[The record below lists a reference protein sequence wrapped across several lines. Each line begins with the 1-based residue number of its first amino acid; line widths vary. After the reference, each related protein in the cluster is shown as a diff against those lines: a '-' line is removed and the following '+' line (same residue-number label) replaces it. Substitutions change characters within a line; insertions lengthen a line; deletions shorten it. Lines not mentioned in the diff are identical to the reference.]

1 MAETITVTG
10 PEGLSVQFP
19 AGTSK
24 DVINKVMTEAYN
36 RKIGAKVEPQTDA
49 EIGRDV
55 IGRVGVGQGLMMG
68 FGDEIAAYIRSTGGG
83 TTRGRA
89 TAAAKARETG
99 VQPPSYEQALA
110 EERAGIAAA
119 REQYPKSALAAELTG
134 ALAPAV
140 ATLGAAAPV
149 TAARTGTLA
158 GNIVRGAGYGMGVG
172 AGTGAISGFGT
183 AEGGAG
189 NRALGATQGALIG
202 GVTGGVLGAAVPAAS
217 GFAQSLFASPEKRA
231 ARWASSLLESENLTP
246 AQVKADYA
254 AAQAAGV
261 KPEILADIYPGS
273 GIARET
279 QRLITYPGADRRT
292 LTKDL
297 YERAREQGP
306 RITTEFE
313 QALGTQQKIFPE
325 FEALEK
331 ARRTNAAPLYAQ
343 AYPEQIRNKALDDL
357 ITRAPDE
364 AFAEAR
370 KAARYEGLDFPDL
383 VGTNRQGKRAV
394 VFDYTV
400 KDIDMLK
407 RGLDDII
414 ERNTD
419 SITGKLNSEA
429 RRAVSL
435 KDDILNAVD
444 SQSPSYKMAREA
456 WAGPSSV
463 MSSMK
468 KGQMLFNERSEITA
482 KEIAKMTDSEKDG
495 FLIGVL
501 DAVNQKMANTAQLG
515 SRDVAAKF
523 LTGNAKDQI
532 KAALRATNR
541 TADEAEKLAN
551 QLIDNLER
559 EYQMQM
565 TTRLATPSATSPLAE
580 QQQAFRATTGATTGF
595 LSDLRSGGV
604 SSALAGALQR
614 GAERASLGLTQ
625 QTLERTNKALTPYF
639 FGRSQPEV
647 NTAMDILQRTAQEQG
662 RYATQR
668 NLVPGLIGGATNVLA
683 GEINR

>member
-68 FGDEIAAYIRSTGGG
+68 FGDEIAAYIRSTGGS
-83 TTRGRA
+83 TIGRA
-89 TAAAKARETG
+89 KAQAKARETG
-99 VQPPSYEQALA
+99 VPMPSYEQALA

-134 ALAPAV
+134 ALVPTV

-444 SQSPSYKMAREA
+444 AQSPSYKMAREA

>member
-10 PEGLSVQFP
+10 PEGISVKFP

-36 RKIGAKVEPQTDA
+36 RKIGAQVEPQTDA

-68 FGDEIAAYIRSTGGG
+68 YGDEIAAYIRSSGGS
-83 TTRGRA
+83 TIGRA
-89 TAAAKARETG
+89 KAQAKARSTG
-99 VQPPSYEQALA
+99 VPMPSYEQALA

-119 REQYPKSALAAELTG
+119 REQYPKSSLAAEIAG
-134 ALAPAV
+134 SLAPTV

-158 GNIVRGAGYGMGVG
+158 GNIVSGAGRGLAIGSGIG
-172 AGTGAISGFGT
+172 AVSGAGT
-183 AEGGAG
+183 AEGGVG
-189 NRALGATQGALIG
+189 DRALGAITGAGVG
-202 GVTGGVLGAAVPAAS
+202 GITGGVLGAAAPTAT
-217 GFAQSLFASPEKRA
+217 GIAQSLFASPEKRA
-231 ARWASSLLESENLTP
+231 ARWAQSLLESENLTP
-246 AQVKADYA
+246 AQVKADYV
-254 AAQAAGV
+254 AAQAGGV
-261 KPEILADIYPGS
+261 KPEMLADLYPGS

-279 QRLITYPGADRRT
+279 QRLITYPGAERRT
-292 LTKDL
+292 LASGL

-325 FEALEK
+325 FDALEK

-357 ITRAPDE
+357 ITRAPDK
-364 AFAEAR
+364 AFAKAEE
-370 KAARYEGLDFPDL
+370 AARYEGLDFPSI
-383 VGTNRQGKRAV
+383 VGTNREGKRSV

-407 RGLDDII
+407 RGLDGVV
-414 ERNTD
+414 EENTD
-419 SITGKLNSEA
+419 ALTGKMNSSGRLA
-429 RRAVSL
+429 ASL
-435 KDDILNAVD
+435 RDQILNAVD
-444 SQSPSYKMAREA
+444 AQSPSYKMAREA

-541 TADEAEKLAN
+541 TADEAEKLSK

-565 TTRLATPSATSPLAE
+565 TTRLAAPSATSPLAE
-580 QQQAFRATTGATTGF
+580 QQQAFRATAGAATGF

-625 QTLERTNKALTPYF
+625 RTLERTNKALTPYF
-639 FGRSQPEV
+639 FGRTQPEV
-647 NTAMDILQRTAQEQG
+647 ETAMDILQRAAREQG

-668 NLVPGLIGGATNVLA
+668 NVIPGLMGGPANVVA
-683 GEINR
+683 GEIDR

>member
-1 MAETITVTG
+1 MATYEQVM
-10 PEGLSVQFP
+10 EALRNADA
-19 AGTSK
+19 AGAAEDAKQLAKIANDMLQQKQPKT
-24 DVINKVMTEAYN
+24 DV
-36 RKIGAKVEPQTDA
+36 

-55 IGRVGVGQGLMMG
+55 VGRVGVGQGLMMG
-68 FGDEIAAYIRSTGGG
+68 YGDEIAAYIKSTGGS
-83 TTRGRA
+83 TIGRA
-89 TAAAKARETG
+89 KAQAKARETG
-99 VQPPSYEQALA
+99 VPMPSYEQALS
-110 EERAGIAAA
+110 EERAGVKAA
-119 REQYPKSALAAELTG
+119 REQYPVSSFAAELTG
-134 ALAPAV
+134 SALPAI

-149 TAARTGTLA
+149 TAARTGSLA
-158 GNIVRGAGYGMGVG
+158 GNIVRGAGYGLGIG
-172 AGTGAISGFGT
+172 TGTGAISGFGT
-183 AEGGAG
+183 GEGSFENRLESAKYGSLVGGA
-189 NRALGATQGALIG
+189 
-202 GVTGGVLGAAVPAAS
+202 TGTVLGSFVPAAS
-217 GFAQSLFASPEKRA
+217 GVARSLFASPEDRA
-231 ARWASSLLESENLTP
+231 ARWVGSLLESENLTP

-254 AAQAAGV
+254 AAQGGGV
-261 KPEILADIYPGS
+261 KPEMLADIYPGS

-357 ITRAPDE
+357 ITRAPDK
-364 AFAEAR
+364 AFAKAEE
-370 KAARYEGLDFPDL
+370 AARYEGLDFPSI
-383 VGTNRQGKRAV
+383 VGTNREGKRSV

-407 RGLDDII
+407 RGLDGVV
-414 ERNTD
+414 EENTD
-419 SITGKLNSEA
+419 ALTGKMNSSGRLA
-429 RRAVSL
+429 ASL
-435 KDDILNAVD
+435 RDQILNAVD
-444 SQSPSYKMAREA
+444 AQSPSYKMAREA

-468 KGQMLFNERSEITA
+468 KGQLLFNERSEVTA

-501 DAVNQKMANTAQLG
+501 DAINQKMANTAQLG

-523 LTGNAKDQI
+523 LTGNAKEQI

-541 TADEAEKLAN
+541 TADEAEKLSN

-595 LSDLRSGGV
+595 LSDLRSGGFG
-604 SSALAGALQR
+604 SALAGALQR

-639 FGRSQPEV
+639 FGRTQPEV
-647 NTAMDILQRTAQEQG
+647 ETAMDMLQRAAQQQG
-662 RYATQR
+662 RYAPQR
-668 NLVPGLIGGATNVLA
+668 ALVPGLMGGPATTL
-683 GEINR
+683 ERESRR

>member
-68 FGDEIAAYIRSTGGG
+68 FGDEIAAYIRSTGGS
-83 TTRGRA
+83 TIGRA
-89 TAAAKARETG
+89 KAQAKARETG
-99 VQPPSYEQALA
+99 VPMPSYEQALA

-246 AQVKADYA
+246 EQVKVDYA

-261 KPEILADIYPGS
+261 KPEILADLYPGS

-325 FEALEK
+325 FDALEK

-444 SQSPSYKMAREA
+444 AQSPSYKMAREA